1 MEIWDL
7 EQAWVQLLAI
17 NSDYRRSLLEGLELF
32 QGVNPDDIAEMLV
45 RCGRRDLAAGDI
57 LLSPGHHNEFLYIV
71 LSGSLTVHVGSPE
84 YPELATMEPGA
95 CVGEM
100 SIIEDR
106 DPSAWVVGSENS
118 HLLEIHQTTLW
129 EMVNASHELA
139 KNLLVVLSERVRSHN
154 RVIADSFG
162 ELRKAEQSAV
172 TDALTGLGNRHT
184 MEHAFPATIERCVR
198 DARPISLLMLDLDNF
213 KVLNDRFGHIAGD
226 RVLATVAEILKT
238 QFRPSDVLVRYG
250 GDEFAVLLPHANATQ
265 ACVIAER
272 VREAVIDSE
281 MIRDKDAGDSKVSV
295 SIGVAELTEGQTLDS
310 FLESADEALYRAKRS
325 GRNAVST

>member
-1 MEIWDL
+1 VA
-7 EQAWVQLLAI
+7 QPRAF

-32 QGVNPDDIAEMLV
+32 HGVDPDDIAELLV

-57 LLSPGHHNEFLYIV
+57 LLSPGHHNEFVYIV

-106 DPSAWVVGSENS
+106 DPSAWVVGLEDS
-118 HLLEIHQTTLW
+118 HLLEIHQSLLW
-129 EMVNASHELA
+129 EMVNASHDLA

-184 MEHAFPATIERCVR
+184 MEHAFPAAIERCVR
-198 DARPISLLMLDLDNF
+198 DERPISLLMLDLDNF
-213 KVLNDRFGHIAGD
+213 KIVNDRYGHIAGD
-226 RVLATVAEILKT
+226 RILATIARILRRH
-238 QFRPSDVLVRYG
+238 FRPSDILVRYG
-250 GDEFAVLLPHANATQ
+250 GDEFAVLLPNVNANQ
-265 ACVIAER
+265 ASEIAER
-272 VREAVIDSE
+272 VREAISGYE
-281 MIRDKDAGDSKVSV
+281 MSLDGYRGDLNVAV
-295 SIGVAELTEGQTLDS
+295 SIGVAELADGQALDAM
-310 FLESADEALYRAKRS
+310 LTAADEAMYRAKRS

>member
-1 MEIWDL
+1 MA
-7 EQAWVQLLAI
+7 QPRAF

-32 QGVNPDDIAEMLV
+32 HGVDPDDIADMLI

-57 LLSPGHHNEFLYIV
+57 LLSPGHENEFVYIV
-71 LSGSLTVHVGSPE
+71 LSGSLTVHVGSPD

-106 DPSAWVVGSENS
+106 DPSAWVVGLEDS
-118 HLLEIHQTTLW
+118 HLLEIHQTLLW

-184 MEHAFPATIERCVR
+184 MAHAFRAAIERCVR
-198 DARPISLLMLDLDNF
+198 DEKPISLLMLDLDNF
-213 KVLNDRFGHIAGD
+213 KVVNDRFGHIAGD
-226 RVLATVAEILKT
+226 RILATIARILRR
-238 QFRPSDVLVRYG
+238 QFRPSDILVRYG
-250 GDEFAVLLPHANATQ
+250 GDEFAVLLPNVNANQ
-265 ACVIAER
+265 ASEIAER
-272 VREAVIDSE
+272 VREAVSGYE
-281 MIRDKDAGDSKVSV
+281 MSLDGSNGDLNVAV
-295 SIGVAELTEGQTLDS
+295 SIGVAELADGQALDAM
-310 FLESADEALYRAKRS
+310 LTAADKAMYRAKRS

>member
-1 MEIWDL
+1 VA
-7 EQAWVQLLAI
+7 QPGAI

-32 QGVNPDDIAEMLV
+32 HGVEPDDIAEMLV
-45 RCGRRDLAAGDI
+45 RCGRRDLTAGDV
-57 LLSPGHHNEFLYIV
+57 LLSPGHQNEFVYIV

-84 YPELATMEPGA
+84 YPELATMEAGA

-106 DPSAWVVGSENS
+106 DPSAWVVGLEDS
-118 HLLEIHQTTLW
+118 HLLEIHQTVLW
-129 EMVNASHELA
+129 EMVNASHDLA

-162 ELRKAEQSAV
+162 ELRKAELSAV

-184 MEHAFPATIERCVR
+184 MEHAFPAAMERCVR
-198 DARPISLLMLDLDNF
+198 DEKPISLLMLDLDNF

-226 RVLATVAEILKT
+226 RILATIARILRG
-238 QFRPSDVLVRYG
+238 QFRPRDILVRYG
-250 GDEFAVLLPHANATQ
+250 GDEFAVLLPNVNGPDAS
-265 ACVIAER
+265 VIAER
-272 VREAVIDSE
+272 VREAVSGHD
-281 MIRDKDAGDSKVSV
+281 MALDGHTGDLNVAV
-295 SIGVAELTEGQTLDS
+295 SIGVAELVPGQSLDEI
-310 FLESADEALYRAKRS
+310 LKSADEAMYRAKGA